1 MSPPKASLAR
11 FNPGLLSPSKTT
23 TPRRRGSSGS
33 QGASSQ
39 GLIARPVIDRDAVMR
54 ALLMKPDIAVSAT
67 TLAPDRETDG
77 QVFLESPRR
86 RSRTPVRET
95 TTLKKAKL
103 SVMEDIRA
111 SSPEEAIEADV
122 VVQDVQYVGQRESGP
137 NGSHTQLHQMA
148 IAGVMPTTEPPQSP
162 STPSQP
168 NLQSSLLSMGQQE
181 EEEPSLPS
189 TPVQLGL
196 EKPPEPAKGLLF
208 SSPSRRPK
216 RIGIGRARST
226 PLKPHP
232 ENPVQQSQR
241 PDSLL
246 PGLGPRV
253 YIINTP
259 KSLPTAQEAEFLRV
273 EERLAALRKQLQ
285 EIGTRILQESLVTG
299 WNDNRSKG
307 TKDTKGVE
315 KQNKE
320 KLARSTKVSH
330 LREELFRLE
339 HANATASDSAGGES
353 REQEATDRPR

>member
-1 MSPPKASLAR
+1 MSPTKASLAR

-23 TPRRRGSSGS
+23 PHREGNSGS
-33 QGASSQ
+33 QDASSQ
-39 GLIARPVIDRDAVMR
+39 DLIARPVIDRDAVMR

-86 RSRTPVRET
+86 RSRTPDRET
-95 TTLKKAKL
+95 TTSKKAKL
-103 SVMEDIRA
+103 SVVEDIRA
-111 SSPEEAIEADV
+111 SPPEEAIEADI

-168 NLQSSLLSMGQQE
+168 NLQSSLLSWGRQE

-216 RIGIGRARST
+216 RTGIGRAKSS

-232 ENPVQQSQR
+232 ENTVRQSQR
-241 PDSLL
+241 PDSSHSS
-246 PGLGPRV
+246 LGPRV
-253 YIINTP
+253 YIANTP
-259 KSLPTAQEAEFLRV
+259 KPLPTAQEAEFLRV

-299 WNDNRSKG
+299 WNDNSSNG
-307 TKDTKGVE
+307 TKEVQ

-320 KLARSTKVSH
+320 TLARSTKVSH

-339 HANATASDSAGGES
+339 HANATAYNSAGDES
-353 REQEATDRPR
+353 RDQEATDRPR

>member
-1 MSPPKASLAR
+1 MSPTKASLAR

-39 GLIARPVIDRDAVMR
+39 GLIAKPVINRDAVMR
-54 ALLMKPDIAVSAT
+54 ALSMKPDTAVIT
-67 TLAPDRETDG
+67 TTVAPDHETNG
-77 QVFLESPRR
+77 QRIFESPRR
-86 RSRTPVRET
+86 RSRTPERET
-95 TTLKKAKL
+95 TTSKKAKL

-111 SSPEEAIEADV
+111 SPPEEAMEADIRV
-122 VVQDVQYVGQRESGP
+122 KDIQNVGPQENSLY
-137 NGSHTQLHQMA
+137 GSHAQLHQME
-148 IAGVMPTTEPPQSP
+148 IVGVIPTTEPPRSLD
-162 STPSQP
+162 TPSQP
-168 NLQSSLLSMGQQE
+168 NLQGSLLSMGQQ

-216 RIGIGRARST
+216 RIRIGRAKSS

-232 ENPVQQSQR
+232 EDPLQQSQR
-241 PDSLL
+241 PESSLSS
-246 PGLGPRV
+246 LGPRV
-253 YIINTP
+253 YIVNTP
-259 KSLPTAQEAEFLRV
+259 SPLPTAQEAEFLRV

-285 EIGTRILQESLVTG
+285 DIGTRILQESLVTG
-299 WNDNRSKG
+299 WNDDRSKG
-307 TKDTKGVE
+307 TKGFE

-339 HANATASDSAGGES
+339 HANATATDSAGES
-353 REQEATDRPR
+353 RVQEITDRPR